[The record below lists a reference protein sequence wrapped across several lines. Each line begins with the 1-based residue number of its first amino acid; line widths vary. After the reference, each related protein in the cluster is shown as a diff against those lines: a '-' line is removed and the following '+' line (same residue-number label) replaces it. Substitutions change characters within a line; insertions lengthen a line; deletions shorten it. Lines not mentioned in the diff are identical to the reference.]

1 MEVRVIK
8 WAGLL
13 DIIDHGRVREVRL
26 ARPPVNALN
35 PALIAALAEALRAAP
50 AEGASAVVL
59 SGAPGRFSGGLDL
72 PELLQLGPSE
82 LRAMW
87 TGFFGLL
94 RAIATS
100 PVPVAA
106 ALTGH
111 SPAGGTVLAVFADYR
126 IMSAGAYKIG
136 LNEVQVG
143 LPVPEVLMRGLT
155 HLVGP
160 RQAERLAVGGLLLAP
175 DEALRLGMVDEVAP
189 LDEVVPRTIA
199 WAADLLTRP
208 PIAMATT
215 RRLARRPLAEAF
227 DALDD
232 AAMDA
237 VVAAWAGSEAQA
249 TLQAIAARLGKN
261 PRR

>member
-1 MEVRVIK
+1 VIK
-8 WAGLL
+8 WPGLL
-13 DIIDHGRVREVRL
+13 DIIDHGRVREIRL

-35 PALIAALAEALRAAP
+35 PALVAALAEAVRVAP
-50 AEGASAVVL
+50 ADGAGAIVL
-59 SGAPGRFSGGLDL
+59 SGMPGRFSGGLDL
-72 PELLQLGPSE
+72 PELLSLGPSE

-94 RAIATS
+94 RAIAAA
-100 PVPVAA
+100 PVPVVA

-126 IMSAGAYKIG
+126 IMSAGAYKVG

-155 HLVGP
+155 HLVGA
-160 RQAERLAVGGLLLAP
+160 RQAERMAVAGLLLSP
-175 DEALRLGMVDEVAP
+175 EEALRFGLVDEVAP
-189 LDEVVPRTIA
+189 LDEVVPRALA

-208 PIAMATT
+208 PQAMSTT
-215 RRLARRPLAEAF
+215 RKLARAPLIQAF
-227 DALDD
+227 DAMDD

-237 VVAAWAGSEAQA
+237 VVAAWNGAEAQA
-249 TLQAIAARLGKN
+249 TLKAIAARLGKA

>member
-1 MEVRVIK
+1 MID
-8 WAGLL
+8 WPGLL
-13 DIIDHGRVREVRL
+13 DVIDHGRVRELRL

-50 AEGASAVVL
+50 ASGAGAVVL

-72 PELLQLGPSE
+72 PELLQFGPSE

-87 TGFFGLL
+87 TGFFGLI

-100 PVPVAA
+100 PVPVAV

-126 IMSAGAYKIG
+126 IMSAGAYKVG

-143 LPVPEVLMRGLT
+143 LPVPEVLLRGLT

-160 RQAERLAVGGLLLAP
+160 RQAERLAVGGLLLGP
-175 DEALRLGMVDEVAP
+175 EEALRVGLVDEVAP
-189 LDEVVPRTIA
+189 LDEVVARA
-199 WAADLLTRP
+199 VGWAADLLTRP
-208 PIAMATT
+208 PLAMATT
-215 RRLARRPLAEAF
+215 RRMARRPLVQAF

-232 AAMDA
+232 AAMDG
-237 VVAAWAGSEAQA
+237 VVAAWAAPEAQA
-249 TLQAIAARLGKN
+249 TLHAIAARLGKHTH
-261 PRR
+261 R

>member
-1 MEVRVIK
+1 MIEC
-8 WAGLL
+8 AGLL
-13 DIIDHGRVREVRL
+13 DIIDHGRVRELRL

-35 PALIAALAEALRAAP
+35 PALISSLAEALRAAP
-50 AEGASAVVL
+50 VDGARAVIL

-72 PELLQLGPSE
+72 PELLLLGPSE

-87 TGFFGLL
+87 TGFFGLV

-126 IMSAGAYKIG
+126 IMSAGAYKVG

-155 HLVGP
+155 HLVGS

-175 DEALRLGMVDEVAP
+175 EEALRIGLVDEVAP
-189 LDEVVPRTIA
+189 LEEVVPRSIG
-199 WAADLLTRP
+199 WADDLLTRP
-208 PIAMATT
+208 PQAMAIT

-232 AAMDA
+232 SAMDA
-237 VVAAWAGSEAQA
+237 VVAAWAGPEAQA
-249 TLQAIAARLGKN
+249 TLHSIAARLGKHT
-261 PRR
+261 RR